1 MEKLMAKVEGLL
13 STHFP
18 GARNRIE
25 MAETVPGEKVGGS
38 FISEQFRGMPQIDR
52 QTAVRQVLRE
62 NLTREEQICVG
73 VIFTLTPKEVAAMDE
88 VLAAA

>member
-1 MEKLMAKVEGLL
+1 MEELIAKIEGLL

-18 GARNRIE
+18 GVSNNIE
-25 MAETVPGEKVGGS
+25 MAENVPGEKVGGS
-38 FISEQFRGMPQIDR
+38 FITEKFRGMQQIDR
-52 QTAVRQVLRE
+52 QTAMRKVLRE

-73 VIFTLTPKEVAAMDE
+73 VIFTLTPQEVAAMDE